1 MLPGTGA
8 GGGGGTGVAKPS
20 LQPFIEKGIEKLI
33 QIIQNDTIKKKIQI
47 LLLDPFMSYIIER
60 LFPYL
65 IVFGV
70 IFIILIVLCVC
81 IVWMLL
87 LRRPLSIESLHID

>member
-1 MLPGTGA
+1 MLAGTGI
-8 GGGGGTGVAKPS
+8 GTAKPS

-87 LRRPLSIESLHID
+87 IRRPLSIQSLHID

>member
-1 MLPGTGA
+1 MLAGTGN
-8 GGGGGTGVAKPS
+8 PS
-20 LQPFIEKGIEKLI
+20 IQPFIEKGIEKLI
-33 QIIQNDTIKKKIQI
+33 QIVQNDTIKKKIQI

-65 IVFGV
+65 IVVGV
-70 IFIILIVLCVC
+70 IFIILIVLCIC

-87 LRRPLSIESLHID
+87 VGRPPIASLHIE